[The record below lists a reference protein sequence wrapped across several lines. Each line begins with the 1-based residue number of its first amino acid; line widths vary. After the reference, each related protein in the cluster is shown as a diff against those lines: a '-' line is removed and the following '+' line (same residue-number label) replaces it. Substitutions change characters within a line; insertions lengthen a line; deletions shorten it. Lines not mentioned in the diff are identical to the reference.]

1 MTKTIAVLTSTLVS
15 AVCCCFQIY
24 NLYDFTFAFSAAGDV
39 EIGRCL
45 SYLGIDFTDTC
56 DKKGRERFIPFPP
69 GTILRREIDEHDW
82 YYMFNTE
89 WGLLKGKDCCA
100 PDSVSFHYL
109 LKKAS
114 MVRHMQ
120 TLLYFCDDEERTS

>member
-1 MTKTIAVLTSTLVS
+1 
-15 AVCCCFQIY
+15 
-24 NLYDFTFAFSAAGDV
+24 LYLSTFAFSAAEDV

-45 SYLGIDFTDTC
+45 TYLGIDVTDTR
-56 DKKGRERFIPFPP
+56 DKKGRERFIPFSP
-69 GTILRREIDEHDW
+69 GTILHREINEHDW

-109 LKKAS
+109 KKAS

-120 TLLYFCDDEERTS
+120 ALLYFCDDEKRTS